1 MIKVNDIQDALLV
14 EDLIQG
20 VIRRADGCS
29 KEHVLIELDMIC
41 TTLQKNCNSHRK
53 RNGKGSCIMYTYTT
67 DLFSDLHKDVYGYR
81 PRGEAMDEWNSRTP
95 RQKNELYNALCDEL
109 EEITQDDARRDARN
123 VMEFTGEILN
133 LIELG
138 AKDRETALR
147 WMTQEDKFYSEQC
160 VSHWVWSR
168 GILFTDY
175 GKQLVKDLMNIVEIK
190 AN

>member
-1 MIKVNDIQDALLV
+1 
-14 EDLIQG
+14 
-20 VIRRADGCS
+20 
-29 KEHVLIELDMIC
+29 
-41 TTLQKNCNSHRK
+41 
-53 RNGKGSCIMYTYTT
+53 MYTYTT

-81 PRGEAMDEWNSRTP
+81 PRGATMEEWNSRTP

-109 EEITQDDARRDARN
+109 EAVTQDDERRAARN
-123 VMEFTGEILN
+123 VFEFTGEILDM
-133 LIELG
+133 IELG
-138 AKDRETALR
+138 AKDRTTALR

>member
-1 MIKVNDIQDALLV
+1 
-14 EDLIQG
+14 
-20 VIRRADGCS
+20 
-29 KEHVLIELDMIC
+29 
-41 TTLQKNCNSHRK
+41 
-53 RNGKGSCIMYTYTT
+53 
-67 DLFSDLHKDVYGYR
+67 
-81 PRGEAMDEWNSRTP
+81 MDEWNSRTP

-109 EEITQDDARRDARN
+109 EAVTQDDERRAARN
-123 VMEFTGEILN
+123 VFEFTGEILDM
-133 LIELG
+133 IELG

-190 AN
+190 VN

>member
-1 MIKVNDIQDALLV
+1 
-14 EDLIQG
+14 
-20 VIRRADGCS
+20 
-29 KEHVLIELDMIC
+29 
-41 TTLQKNCNSHRK
+41 
-53 RNGKGSCIMYTYTT
+53 MYTYTT
-67 DLFSDLHKDVYGYR
+67 DLFSDLHKDVYGFR
-81 PRGEAMDEWNSRTP
+81 PRGKAMDDWNSRTP

-109 EEITQDDARRDARN
+109 EVITQDDEKRAARN
-123 VMEFTGEILN
+123 VLEFTGEILN
-133 LIELG
+133 TIELG

-190 AN
+190 ANQLFTSVIGYVILLLEQKMEKELI